1 MVFQEASIAGVQYS
15 ASSLQQSVAGTYSSF
30 TNDTSTS
37 REQEEPGDGDTG
49 DNSDS
54 IISPE
59 TEIQISDFLTALSVC
74 HTVQVASDLGRGV
87 SMVNVSNGCKSE

>member
-1 MVFQEASIAGVQYS
+1 MFQEASIAGVQYS

-37 REQEEPGDGDTG
+37 RVQEEPGDGDTG
-49 DNSDS
+49 DSD
-54 IISPE
+54 ISPE

>member
-30 TNDTSTS
+30 TNDASITS
-37 REQEEPGDGDTG
+37 RVQEEPSDGDTG
-49 DNSDS
+49 DTGDA

-87 SMVNVSNGCKSE
+87 SMELIARVN